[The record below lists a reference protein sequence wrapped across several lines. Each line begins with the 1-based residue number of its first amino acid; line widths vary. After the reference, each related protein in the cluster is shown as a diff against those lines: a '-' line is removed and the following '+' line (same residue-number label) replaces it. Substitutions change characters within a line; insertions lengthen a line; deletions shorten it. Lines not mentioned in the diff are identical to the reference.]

1 MYFSTLLGCGWCS
14 LVGLDWVQQTLDKVR
29 DIRQNLLIA
38 QSRQKALVFPRLK
51 ASFVLAPQGSLARG
65 TTLDLHSVIIAHIG
79 ALAYRSQ
86 LLEYGRSTPMFHV
99 FVFRKYLKDP
109 EQKIEAKL
117 VIIEQDMIM
126 ECCQAR
132 VLEFFVCVMH
142 NRAIKYMKVLWT
154 IK

>member
-1 MYFSTLLGCGWCS
+1 
-14 LVGLDWVQQTLDKVR
+14 
-29 DIRQNLLIA
+29 
-38 QSRQKALVFPRLK
+38 
-51 ASFVLAPQGSLARG
+51 
-65 TTLDLHSVIIAHIG
+65 
-79 ALAYRSQ
+79 
-86 LLEYGRSTPMFHV
+86 MFHV
-99 FVFRKYLKDP
+99 SVFRKYLKDP

-142 NRAIKYMKVLWT
+142 NQTIKYMKVLCT